1 MASEPQTTLA
11 QSPTAADGPSIKTVS
26 LSADADRAIRCGA
39 ALVDRSERGKL
50 ALSGDAAA
58 ECLNGQVSQDVLKI
72 EPGCGA
78 YATLLT
84 TKGQMLGDVRIVRTA
99 DTFELDTE
107 RISLQALFDALRM
120 GVLGHDAELHKR
132 TLQRG
137 LISLIG
143 PRAKVVAQ
151 VEDLGGC
158 EFRNAPFTVDG
169 VPAHVIVTDVGVDIL
184 CDAEVT
190 EAIIASLKA
199 RGAVAITPDE
209 AEVVRIERGRP
220 RYGVELGERT
230 MPQEAGLNERAVSF
244 TKGCYVGQETVA
256 RLFYRG
262 SPNRVLRGLRFA
274 QPPTGDPTVTFD
286 GKTVGEVRLVAE
298 SPRVGM
304 VALALLR
311 VAAEPGSTVRCGDA
325 EATVIELP
333 FVRDDRALACCKDA
347 SAVAQDDA

>member
-1 MASEPQTTLA
+1 VASQPQTTT
-11 QSPTAADGPSIKTVS
+11 SPVT
-26 LSADADRAIRCGA
+26 ADAPTPLEVVALPAASERAARCGA
-39 ALVDRSERGKL
+39 ALVDRSARGKL
-50 ALSGDAAA
+50 ALSGDAAS
-58 ECLNGQVSQDVLKI
+58 ECLNGQVTQDVTKI

-78 YATLLT
+78 YATFLT

-107 RISLQALFDALRM
+107 RESLQALFDMLRL

-137 LISLIG
+137 LLSLIG

-151 VEDLGGC
+151 VEDLGTC
-158 EFRNAPFTVDG
+158 EYRNAPFTVDG
-169 VPAHVIVTDVGVDIL
+169 VPAHVIVTDVGVDVL
-184 CDAEVT
+184 CASEDT
-190 EAIIASLKA
+190 ERITASLIA
-199 RGAVAITPDE
+199 RGAVATTDLE

-220 RYGVELGERT
+220 RYGVELGPRT
-230 MPQEAGLNERAVSF
+230 MPQEAGLHERGVSF

-262 SPNRVLRGLRFA
+262 NPNRVLRGLRFE
-274 QPPTGDPTVTFD
+274 QTPSGDGAVLA
-286 GKTVGEVRLVAE
+286 GEKAVGQVHRVAA

-311 VAAEPGSTVRCGDA
+311 REVEPGSTVQCGGA
-325 EATVIELP
+325 TATVVELP
-333 FVRDDRALACCKDA
+333 FARDERALACCEDA
-347 SAVAQDDA
+347 SGAPKPDA

>member
-1 MASEPQTTLA
+1 MASEPQTTTPPA
-11 QSPTAADGPSIKTVS
+11 AAAPPTALEVVT
-26 LSADADRAIRCGA
+26 LSPEAERAVRCGA

-58 ECLNGQVSQDVLKI
+58 ECLNGQITQDATKI

-78 YATLLT
+78 YATFLT
-84 TKGQMLGDVRIVRTA
+84 TKGQMLGDLRIVRTA

-107 RISLQALFDALRM
+107 RVSLQALFDALRL
-120 GVLGHDAELHKR
+120 GVLGHAAELHKR

-137 LISLIG
+137 LLSLIG
-143 PRAKVVAQ
+143 PRAAVIAQ
-151 VEDLGGC
+151 VEDLGTC
-158 EFRNAPFTVDG
+158 EYRNAPFTVDG
-169 VPAHVIVTDVGVDIL
+169 IPAHVVITDVGVDVL
-184 CDAEVT
+184 CASEDTDA
-190 EAIIASLKA
+190 IAAALRA
-199 RGAVAITPDE
+199 RGAVSITESE

-230 MPQEAGLNERAVSF
+230 MPQEAGLHERAVSF

-262 SPNRVLRGLRFA
+262 SPNRVLRGLRFERT
-274 QPPTGDPTVTFD
+274 PVGDGAVLAGD
-286 GKTVGEVRLVAE
+286 KVVGEVRRVAA

-311 VAAEPGSTVRCGDA
+311 REVEPGDTVQCGGA
-325 EATVIELP
+325 PATVVELP
-333 FVRDDRALACCKDA
+333 FARDDRALACCEGAADA
-347 SAVAQDDA
+347 PQGDA

>member
-1 MASEPQTTLA
+1 MASHPQTTTQPPAPATPPAVEVITLA
-11 QSPTAADGPSIKTVS
+11 PEAE
-26 LSADADRAIRCGA
+26 RALRCGA
-39 ALVDRSERGKL
+39 ALVDRSDRGKL
-50 ALSGDAAA
+50 ALSGEAAA
-58 ECLNGQVSQDVLKI
+58 ECLNGQVTQDVAKI

-78 YATLLT
+78 YATFLT

-107 RISLQALFDALRM
+107 RISLQALFDLLRV

-151 VEDLGGC
+151 VEDLGTC
-158 EFRNAPFTVDG
+158 EYKNAPFTVDG

-184 CDAEVT
+184 CDAADT
-190 EAIIASLKA
+190 ERIIASLLA
-199 RGAVAITPDE
+199 RGAVRITDTE

-220 RYGVELGERT
+220 RFGVELSERT
-230 MPQEAGLNERAVSF
+230 MPQEAGLLERGVSF

-274 QPPTGDPTVTFD
+274 QTPAGDGALVAGD
-286 GKTVGEVRLVAE
+286 KTVGQVTRVAA

-311 VAAEPGSTVRCGDA
+311 HEIEPGSTVRCGGA
-325 EATVIELP
+325 EATVVELP
-333 FVRDDRALACCKDA
+333 FARDERALACCEDA
-347 SAVAQDDA
+347 PTAPDTDA